1 MLPWLTAL
9 SQASLSSPQFL
20 QWSERL
26 LAKAAVLA
34 NEEASASD
42 CTASQESAEIALK
55 AFRLWS
61 SHPLVKQKDLLSAT
75 PVVGPVQPASQL
87 STWMSYYNLLSAIVQ
102 QVLNYVPP
110 AEGRTRAQ
118 LANEIRRVEAI
129 CESVL
134 LSEVRFPRATGRSS
148 QVESWVE
155 QVIRNWEVLCGPSW
169 RDEDFGEG
177 GQNAVGKNVLDVSY
191 HSADN
196 VLGDA
201 LMI

>member
-9 SQASLSSPQFL
+9 SQSSLLSPQFL

-34 NEEASASD
+34 SEEASGNDS
-42 CTASQESAEIALK
+42 TASRESAEIALK

-61 SHPLVKQKDLLSAT
+61 SHPLVKQKELPLVTQVA
-75 PVVGPVQPASQL
+75 GPAEFTSQL
-87 STWMSYYNLLSAIVQ
+87 LTWMSYYNLLSAIVQ
-102 QVLNYVPP
+102 RGLNYIPP

-118 LANEIRRVEAI
+118 LTNEIRRVEAI
-129 CESVL
+129 CETVL
-134 LSEVRFPRATGRSS
+134 LSEVRFPRANGRSP

-155 QVIRNWEVLCGPSW
+155 QVIRNWEVLCGPNW
-169 RDEDFGEG
+169 CDEDFGEG

-191 HSADN
+191 HSAN
-196 VLGDA
+196 NFLGNA